1 MSTNFAISKPCVVTG
16 KPYTVFVNSQDFTDW
31 SERKKLAQ
39 EAFPY
44 LSKEDREFI
53 ISGISPDGW
62 DEMFSDDASDE
73 S

>member
-1 MSTNFAISKPCVVTG
+1 MNMAITAPCVVTG
-16 KPYTVFVNSQDFTDW
+16 KAYTVFVRPEDYNDW
-31 SERKKLAQ
+31 ANKKKLAH

-44 LSKEDREFI
+44 LGKEDREFI